1 MNLMKLFDLHDLPGP
16 HPGCPDPVHN
26 ERDLWLGIDV
36 AERFLGLSLEDIFL
50 VFRHSRPAAI
60 SILRAI
66 GAQLDD
72 RTLDNPKPGCHWA
85 QLSPGANGEYL
96 NAMVGSLRGLLSET
110 KELEA
115 QKPKA

>member
-36 AERFLGLSLEDIFL
+36 AERFLGFSLEDITL
-50 VFRHSRPAAI
+50 VLRHSRPAAI
-60 SILRAI
+60 SILCAI

-72 RTLDNPKPGCHWA
+72 RTLGDPKPEAYWA
-85 QLSPGANGEYL
+85 RLSPKGNGEYL
-96 NAMVGSLRGLLSET
+96 NAMVGSLCGLLSET

-115 QKPKA
+115 RKS